1 MQGDEITLFPVI
13 RSENYESTEEDSL
26 SHQTTSLIYTL
37 AACYLLDL
45 VFIIL
50 YVGTM
55 LRHFTLAGKNVP
67 VVMWLGVIFGIVCIF
82 RVVFCFVYID
92 DGFSELSEYAV
103 FEIPT
108 FLLFTWCYFGDC
120 SFCSAFKKEVC
131 ASLCLFVPLS
141 YLQRFPLS
149 PFPLVSHIPCF
160 SSTFDFRSQDKKI
173 WIVGSLALICV
184 WSLFIIITVVYGVVI
199 LEVSL
204 PPFPLFSFSPSPAP
218 FPKKYFLVSPHFSFT
233 ER

>member
-55 LRHFTLAGKNVP
+55 FRHFTLAGKNVP

-108 FLLFTWCYFGDC
+108 FLLFTGVILVIALFVRL
-120 SFCSAFKKEVC
+120 SKKKFVPLC
-131 ASLCLFVPLS
+131 ASLS
-141 YLQRFPLS
+141 LS
-149 PFPLVSHIPCF
+149 PIF
-160 SSTFDFRSQDKKI
+160 
-173 WIVGSLALICV
+173 
-184 WSLFIIITVVYGVVI
+184 
-199 LEVSL
+199 
-204 PPFPLFSFSPSPAP
+204 
-218 FPKKYFLVSPHFSFT
+218 
-233 ER
+233 